1 MANTYT
7 QLHIHIVFS
16 VQNRMSFISTRWR
29 DELYKYIT
37 GIVQN
42 NNHKLLAIGGMPDH
56 IHILIGFR
64 PSQTLSNLVQDIKGD
79 SSKWIN
85 QNRLVPGHFS
95 WQEGYGAFSYSKSSL
110 GSVVLYIMSQKEHHR
125 ERTFNDE
132 YLKLLD
138 EFEVD
143 FDERYIFKPVDLA

>member
-16 VQNRMSFISTRWR
+16 VQNRMSFISPRWR
-29 DELYKYIT
+29 DDLYKYIT

-42 NNHKLLAIGGMPDH
+42 NNHKLLAVGGMPDH
-56 IHILIGFR
+56 IHLLIGFR
-64 PSQTLSNLVQDIKGD
+64 PTQSLSNLVQDIKGD

-95 WQEGYGAFSYSKSSL
+95 WQEGFGAFSYRQTDVP
-110 GSVVLYIMSQKEHHR
+110 SVASYVLNQEHHHR
-125 ERTFNDE
+125 VKTFLQE
-132 YLKLLD
+132 YKELLE
-138 EFEVD
+138 EFCVD
-143 FDERYIFKPVDLA
+143 YDDKYVFKSV